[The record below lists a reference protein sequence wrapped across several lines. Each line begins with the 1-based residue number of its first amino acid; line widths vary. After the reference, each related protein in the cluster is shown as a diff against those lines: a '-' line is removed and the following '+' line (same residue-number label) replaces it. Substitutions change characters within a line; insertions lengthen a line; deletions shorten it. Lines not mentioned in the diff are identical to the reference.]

1 MPTRR
6 RSVPGMIGGALLNLA
21 ALGGLVCI
29 VLVVLSTVFHV
40 SLIMFK
46 TGSMSPTIPAGSLAA
61 VREIPASEIEIGDV
75 VTVDRPGDLPVTHRV
90 TSVVGEGETRT
101 ITMRGDAN
109 DAPDPSPYTVTEV
122 RRVLASVPGLAHA
135 VVWFSNP
142 WVLGTLTIGASVLV
156 TWAFWPRKLREPRQP
171 PEPREASGEDAAGGA
186 ARDEPAPVRGR
197 HGAGARIG
205 TGAVVMAVGF
215 ALAVAPAP
223 RAEAQGAGVQ
233 EQIVRGEHLTLTS
246 IGNPAEMRAMRAG
259 LPVQWQ
265 VGVGIRAAGA
275 EGASVDVAL
284 TAAGSHELGLNVDVR
299 ACTQRWVDAR
309 CAGDEQLL
317 RASAPADLDTGFE
330 ALLSWEGGAERWF
343 LITAEI
349 PEPASGIVELT
360 LRATGFGEEVTA
372 GPGEVHGLPTT
383 GDAGLGP
390 AALLGA
396 GALAVGLSAAGAARA
411 LTSRRTRSVS

>member
-1 MPTRR
+1 MPARR

-90 TSVVGEGETRT
+90 TSVSGEGETRT
-101 ITMRGDAN
+101 ITMKGDAN
-109 DAPDPSPYTVTEV
+109 EAPDPSPYTVTEV
-122 RRVLASVPGLAHA
+122 RRVLASVPGLAYT

-156 TWAFWPRKLREPRQP
+156 TWAFWPRNPRRWPQG
-171 PEPREASGEDAAGGA
+171 ASGEDAAGAA

-205 TGAVVMAVGF
+205 SGAAAVAVGF

-223 RAEAQGAGVQ
+223 RAEAQGAGVE

-246 IGNPAEMRAMRAG
+246 IGDPAEMRAMRVG
-259 LPVQWQ
+259 IPVHWQ

-275 EGASVDVAL
+275 KEASVDVAL
-284 TAAGSHELGLNVDVR
+284 NAAGSHELGLNVDVR

-317 RASAPADLDTGFE
+317 RASAPADPDTGFE
-330 ALLSWEGGAERWF
+330 SLLAWKGGAERWF

-349 PEPASGIVELT
+349 PEPASGVVELT
-360 LRATGFGEEVTA
+360 LRATGFGEEVTS

-383 GDAGLGP
+383 GGAGIGP

-411 LTSRRTRSVS
+411 MARRRVRSVS